1 MPRNQS
7 KVASPM
13 SKVCLAESDF
23 GRWTLDLLL
32 VAAEGIEPT
41 SLDYRS
47 RALPLSYTAGRE
59 SKVSSP
65 RSKVCL
71 AEADFGLWTWDL
83 DVGQLAPKAWK
94 RLNTEGVK
102 FNSDS

>member
-1 MPRNQS
+1 MRDEEGKACAP
-7 KVASPM
+7 KF
-13 SKVCLAESDF
+13 ESSRLSSLILPPSSFD
-23 GRWTLDLLL
+23 L

-71 AEADFGLWTWDL
+71 AEGDFGLWTL
-83 DVGQLAPKAWK
+83 DFGL
-94 RLNTEGVK
+94 GIG
-102 FNSDS
+102 